1 MRVLCTALG
10 LYLVA
15 MTVVLVVKPDTVYNH
30 KTRQYRTFGT
40 TEGATL
46 TPLWLVS
53 ILAAVGAYTVASI
66 ALSYPSVVAL
76 LPFMGQASVRQ
87 DVPTGSANAPSV
99 SMSPPLSDT
108 SAHHAN
114 TAAPSAL
121 PKPASSDTYKSVLPA
136 APPLYEFRQPKPAIP
151 TEDTESPLESMY
163 DHLRRPHREATYADT
178 YYNDDPVYDTY
189 YEDASPQ
196 WPSPGVAMYYPPAPV
211 SMPMRAYGGGRRDV
225 RSIPKHGY
233 KPRVTERGSGWPQG
247 KRRPNA
253 RR

>member
-15 MTVVLVVKPDTVYNH
+15 MTMVLVVKPETVYNH

-76 LPFMGQASVRQ
+76 LPFTRHASVRQ
-87 DVPTGSANAPSV
+87 DGPAASVDTPSV
-99 SMSPPLSDT
+99 SVSPPMSDT
-108 SAHHAN
+108 QAHHSN
-114 TAAPSAL
+114 TTVPSAL
-121 PKPASSDTYKSVLPA
+121 TKPAISDTYKSVLPA
-136 APPLYEFRQPKPAIP
+136 APPLYEFRQPKPATP
-151 TEDTESPLESMY
+151 TEDTVSPLESMY
-163 DHLRRPHREATYADT
+163 DHLRRPVREATYADT

-196 WPSPGVAMYYPPAPV
+196 WPSPEVAMYYPPAPV
-211 SMPMRAYGGGRRDV
+211 SMPMRAYGGGRGI
-225 RSIPKHGY
+225 RSVPKHGY
-233 KPRVTERGSGWPQG
+233 KSRASQRGRQA
-247 KRRPNA
+247 KRRPNE